1 MEDNDVIGYDTTEY
15 VDIDIIDAYD
25 RNNMSD
31 NFTDE
36 DEEDDKE
43 EEEGEDDDKSDV
55 SSSSSY
61 MMCSTTT
68 IKPKLF
74 NFSNVHT
81 YILQEEYDFAAE
93 INIF

>member
-25 RNNMSD
+25 RDNMSD

-36 DEEDDKE
+36 DEGE
-43 EEEGEDDDKSDV
+43 EVVDVEDDKSDV

-61 MMCSTTT
+61 MCTTTTTT

-81 YILQEEYDFAAE
+81 YILQEESDFAAE